1 MTFGSHNTGITYTIL
16 DFVQSDKMQNNSNQ
30 SNCKPYKMK
39 YNDENP
45 RLTAKDLGI
54 PKHWNRSLDQIN

>member
-45 RLTAKDLGI
+45 RLTVKDLGI
-54 PKHWNRSLDQIN
+54 PKH